1 MYGKKK
7 TTARFTR
14 LGLLPRKWFEKKNPH
29 YFWFYRKKKTSVPRE
44 KKSRKCITRRVLE
57 SFLTGMVFV
66 PKKMWIKLCKRLS
79 RISKTSFCSRVGS
92 IALHYQFLCLTCLKQ
107 PLTQFA
113 IKEEFSPWIPSPPKK
128 SLEASSRKVFKIQCY
143 QLLS

>member
-14 LGLLPRKWFEKKNPH
+14 LGLLPRKWFEKKIPITFGFTGKRRH
-29 YFWFYRKKKTSVPRE
+29 QFQAK

-57 SFLTGMVFV
+57 SFLAGMVFV
-66 PKKMWIKLCKRLS
+66 LKKMWIKLRKRLS

-113 IKEEFSPWIPSPPKK
+113 IKEEFSP
-128 SLEASSRKVFKIQCY
+128 
-143 QLLS
+143 

>member
-57 SFLTGMVFV
+57 SFLAGNGLCSQ
-66 PKKMWIKLCKRLS
+66 KK
-79 RISKTSFCSRVGS
+79 KTLTHAH
-92 IALHYQFLCLTCLKQ
+92 IQF
-107 PLTQFA
+107 
-113 IKEEFSPWIPSPPKK
+113 EFFIRYVVD
-128 SLEASSRKVFKIQCY
+128 ETY
-143 QLLS
+143 